1 MNENVLNWKF
11 TFFPKGNFIKSFSM
25 HTCSQHAHQ
34 STHTH
39 WTGLGEKTVIWFSL
53 FLLRRV
59 KFSKQ
64 LFRLRKES
72 HGSLSF
78 TYPQWA
84 FLLLSCHTYPWTH
97 SRNFMEYYFAHA
109 LHVAILQILYSL
121 THTWIHT
128 CHAHIQGRKNSCE
141 CECDEGYIVRMPGSR
156 GGRRRVRNNVAFW
169 GKGGILVSRILYET
183 DK

>member
-1 MNENVLNWKF
+1 MTACMVWATQTAIVLTSILDNFGYTVDLTESKTENYQTTQPWNENVLNS
-11 TFFPKGNFIKSFSM
+11 FFPKGNFIKSFSM
-25 HTCSQHAHQ
+25 HTCSQHAHR

-64 LFRLRKES
+64 PFRLRKES

-84 FLLLSCHTYPWTH
+84 FLLLSCHTHPLTH
-97 SRNFMEYYFAHA
+97 SHNFMEYYFAHA
-109 LHVAILQILYSL
+109 LAILQILYSL

-128 CHAHIQGRKNSCE
+128 CHTWCWHH
-141 CECDEGYIVRMPGSR
+141 
-156 GGRRRVRNNVAFW
+156 
-169 GKGGILVSRILYET
+169 
-183 DK
+183 